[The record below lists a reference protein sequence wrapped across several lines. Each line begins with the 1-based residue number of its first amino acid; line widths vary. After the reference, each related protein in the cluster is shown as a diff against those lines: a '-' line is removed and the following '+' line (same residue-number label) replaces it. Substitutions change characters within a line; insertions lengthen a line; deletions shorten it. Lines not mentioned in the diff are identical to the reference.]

1 MLEGKSSRESWVRG
15 RSKEG
20 LEMGRKKR
28 RFGCYEGLKG
38 RSKEGLGEVMK
49 NKKLQQGHPFASVVV
64 FSSYCYYLFFIES
77 VKVVNDLGT
86 NIMLLM
92 CEAIIICELQQNEL
106 EQLMNVGLKFLQL
119 LIHGVER

>member
-15 RSKEG
+15 RSEEG

-49 NKKLQQGHPFASVVV
+49 NKKLQLGHPSASVVV
-64 FSSYCYYLFFIES
+64 SSSCYYCFFFLLLLF
-77 VKVVNDLGT
+77 VL
-86 NIMLLM
+86 
-92 CEAIIICELQQNEL
+92 
-106 EQLMNVGLKFLQL
+106 
-119 LIHGVER
+119 H